1 MTRPRLRALATASA
15 AAVLL
20 LAGCSSPEPTPT
32 TTMPS
37 PTQTIIGGSEPQP
50 SPTTTKVEPAEL
62 DCNSLLTE
70 ASQAQLEE
78 IGWNS
83 KEEPFVIAGTEM
95 PDGIQCMWA
104 DFSVGSGNLML
115 LAWSPVDD
123 DLAETL
129 QTKLVAQGMIR
140 EEGPDGVYVTEDPNF
155 APTVDGDGFGFTYL
169 FGDGWVTAAET
180 RASLAIIQRP

>member
-1 MTRPRLRALATASA
+1 MTRRRLRALAAVSA

-20 LAGCSSPEPTPT
+20 LCGCASPEPEPT

-50 SPTTTKVEPAEL
+50 SPTASKTEPAEL
-62 DCNSLLTE
+62 DCNSLLAE
-70 ASQAQLEE
+70 ASQTQLEE
-78 IGWNS
+78 IGWSS

-95 PDGIQCMWA
+95 TDGIQCMWA

-115 LAWSPVDD
+115 LAWSPIDD
-123 DLAETL
+123 ELATSL
-129 QTKLVAQGMIR
+129 QAKLVAQGMIR
-140 EEGPDGVYVTEDPNF
+140 EEGADGVYVTEDPNF